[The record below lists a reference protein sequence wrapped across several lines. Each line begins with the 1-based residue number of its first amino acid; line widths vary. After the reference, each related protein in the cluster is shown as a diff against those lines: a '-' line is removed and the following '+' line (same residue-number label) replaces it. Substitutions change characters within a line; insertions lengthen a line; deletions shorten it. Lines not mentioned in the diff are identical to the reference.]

1 MCGSICG
8 VWGFARF
15 VGREPGLFRERLP
28 RALGSLTGSGCEPA
42 LELLCL
48 PKASSLHPPDRTL
61 LLGPH
66 LSLSLGPQPSEPPA
80 AGPSV
85 WSKEHPLLPGGLL
98 SGPKVGR
105 CQKIARKLLLLLG
118 VSSDAKGML
127 EVHIPALKRSQVHL
141 SRTP

>member
-85 WSKEHPLLPGGLL
+85 WSKEHPLLPLASAPGVSLGASCLARRWE
-98 SGPKVGR
+98 GV
-105 CQKIARKLLLLLG
+105 RKLQGSCSYCWESAVML
-118 VSSDAKGML
+118 KGCW
-127 EVHIPALKRSQVHL
+127 RSTFL
-141 SRTP
+141 P